1 MSEMAKQA
9 RAAMKAKAKSLAA
22 GSSEK
27 VDSSDWSPSDP
38 IHAEAKT
45 GMRPISRR
53 AFKKGG
59 KVMGA
64 KAEMNMGRKPR
75 KAGGRS
81 LTANSLINR
90 NAKDANEEREGIKH
104 VGGMKKGGRIK
115 KQVAGAVTGGT
126 ETPVAVDAINELLA
140 RNPSPSTAPVDET
153 PRSAPNAPENQKI
166 SPAMAAKMRAAAAAQ
181 AAASR
186 RKDGGRTKHDDA
198 KMDAAL
204 IKKMV
209 KPSARTKK
217 EDGGGLSGM
226 LGGLLTSEIL
236 KGNSPL
242 STKGMIDMLS
252 PKKSG
257 GRAKKAGGGFLKDAA
272 SELAK
277 DETKTFMKSKLD
289 DVMGNSGAS
298 GMANFK
304 KGGRTAKQTGGG
316 IFSGPGYPGKV
327 PGVVPGGRTAHAA
340 GGKTKKSGK
349 GRTNVNIVIAA
360 GKPAGMGGMGDMA
373 NPMGG
378 PTSPPE
384 GMPIAVQA
392 GPGGPPMGG
401 MPPAG
406 LPPMPPGLP
415 AGAPGGLPPMPRKS
429 GGRAARK
436 AGGGVYKSYKDM
448 DAGAGS
454 GLGRLEK
461 TEIQKRAR

>member
-22 GSSEK
+22 GENEK

-38 IHAEAKT
+38 VHAEAKT

-59 KVMGA
+59 KVVGA

-75 KAGGRS
+75 QGGDS
-81 LTANSLINR
+81 ALSANSLINR
-90 NAKDANEEREGIKH
+90 NAKAANEEREGIKH
-104 VGGMKKGGRIK
+104 IGGMKKGGRAK
-115 KQVAGAVTGGT
+115 KQTGG
-126 ETPVAVDAINELLA
+126 ETGDAINDLLA
-140 RNPSPSTAPVDET
+140 ANPGPSDAPVDTT

-166 SPAMAAKMRAAAAAQ
+166 TPEMLAKMKAAAAAQ
-181 AAASR
+181 AAAST
-186 RKDGGRTKHDDA
+186 RKAGGRTKHDDA

-209 KPSARTKK
+209 KSSARTKK
-217 EDGGGLSGM
+217 EGGGGLEGA

-236 KGNSPL
+236 KGESPL
-242 STKGMIDMLS
+242 STKGMIGMLS

-257 GRAKKAGGGFLKDAA
+257 GRA
-272 SELAK
+272 
-277 DETKTFMKSKLD
+277 
-289 DVMGNSGAS
+289 
-298 GMANFK
+298 
-304 KGGRTAKQTGGG
+304 AKQTGGG
-316 IFSGPGYPGKV
+316 VFTGPGYPGKV

-360 GKPAGMGGMGDMA
+360 GKPAGMDSMA

-392 GPGGPPMGG
+392 GPGGLPMGG